1 MDKFLE
7 TVEKIWANSFVQA
20 LVYLIIAL
28 VAGWLASFIVKKLFK
43 LLKLDSKFD
52 KWGINDGRDG
62 TALKFIGKLVFLIVF
77 LLFLP
82 AVLSALGLESVS
94 EPITDFVSTFI
105 SYIPNIIAALILVF
119 IGIFLGQILATTVS
133 VLLSKTKIDSLS
145 EKFKAKKNQDVS
157 EENDG
162 QTDNSGSNIK
172 ISDIIGKVINAA
184 VILVAI
190 VQALTVLDIEVISTP
205 ALSIINAIFG
215 AIPTIILAVIVVSI
229 GVVIANIACGLLSN
243 ILKGIN
249 FDGLIKKMI
258 PEAKTNF
265 SLTKLSVNI
274 VRVAIIFF
282 VVAQGVE
289 ILKLTLLANVMSVII
304 SYLPMVIKAII
315 IAVIAFF
322 GADLLESFM
331 NKSMPEAK
339 AAAKILKVII
349 YVVAG
354 FMILSQLDF
363 AATIVN
369 WAFILTLSALAVAF
383 AIAFGIGGTD
393 FAKKTLNNVNLT
405 KQNNTKNDES
415 TSSDNN

>member
-1 MDKFLE
+1 MDGFLE

-28 VAGWLASFIVKKLFK
+28 IAGWIASFIVKKLFK
-43 LLKLDSKFD
+43 FMKLDSRFD
-52 KWGINDGRDG
+52 KWGINDGREG
-62 TALKFIGKLVFLIVF
+62 TALRFVGRLVFLIVF

-82 AVLSALGLESVS
+82 AVLNALGLESVS
-94 EPITDFVSTFI
+94 EPITDFASVFI
-105 SYIPNIIAALILVF
+105 SYIPNIIAALILIF
-119 IGIFLGQILATTVS
+119 IGVLLGKILAATVS
-133 VLLSKTKIDSLS
+133 VLLAKTKIDTIG
-145 EKFKAKKNQDVS
+145 EKLKTDKKSDSSDEN
-157 EENDG
+157 EEN
-162 QTDNSGSNIK
+162 TENMGSQIK
-172 ISDIIGKVINAA
+172 ISELIGKIINAA
-184 VILVAI
+184 VILIAI
-190 VQALTVLDIEVISTP
+190 VQAVTVLDIEAISTP

-215 AIPTIILAVIVVSI
+215 AIPTVILAFAVVSI
-229 GVVIANIACGLLSN
+229 GVIIANIACGLLSN
-243 ILKGIN
+243 ILVGVN
-249 FDGLIKKMI
+249 FDGLIKKI
-258 PEAKTNF
+258 VPNSKTGF

-274 VRVAIIFF
+274 VRIAIIFF

-315 IAVIAFF
+315 IAVIAYF

-363 AATIVN
+363 ARAIVN

-405 KQNNTKNDES
+405 TKDKSKNSSEENKQR
-415 TSSDNN
+415 

>member
-1 MDKFLE
+1 MDSFLE
-7 TVEKIWANSFVQA
+7 TAEKIWANSFVQA

-28 VAGWLASFIVKKLFK
+28 IAGWIASFIVKKLFK
-43 LLKLDSKFD
+43 FIRLDSRLD

-62 TALKFIGKLVFLIVF
+62 TALKFIGRLVFLIVF

-94 EPITDFVSTFI
+94 EPITDFASVFI

-119 IGIFLGQILATTVS
+119 IGILLGKILAATVS
-133 VLLSKTKIDSLS
+133 VLLAKTKIDTLGEKLKISKSSEGSDENGENAESL
-145 EKFKAKKNQDVS
+145 ANNV
-157 EENDG
+157 
-162 QTDNSGSNIK
+162 K
-172 ISDIIGKVINAA
+172 ISDLIGKIINAA
-184 VILVAI
+184 VILIAI
-190 VQALTVLDIEVISTP
+190 VQAVTVLDIEAISTP

-215 AIPTIILAVIVVSI
+215 AIPTVILAFAVISI
-229 GVVIANIACGLLSN
+229 GVIIANIACGLLSN
-243 ILKGIN
+243 ILQGIN
-249 FDGLIKKMI
+249 FDGLIKKIM
-258 PEAKTNF
+258 PGAKTNF

-331 NKSMPEAK
+331 NKSVPQAK

-405 KQNNTKNDES
+405 KQNNTKNDQS

>member
-20 LVYLIIAL
+20 LVYLIIAF

-43 LLKLDSKFD
+43 MLKLDAKFD
-52 KWGINDGRDG
+52 KWGVNDGRDG
-62 TALKFIGKLVFLIVF
+62 TALKFIGRLVFLIVF

-82 AVLSALGLESVS
+82 AVLTALGLQSVS
-94 EPITDFVSTFI
+94 KPITDFASTFI
-105 SYIPNIIAALILVF
+105 SYIPNIIAAIILVF
-119 IGIFLGQILATTVS
+119 VGVFLGQILSTTVS
-133 VLLSKTKIDSLS
+133 VLLSKTKIDTLS
-145 EKFKAKKNQDVS
+145 EKFKSKKNAS
-157 EENDG
+157 ESNENEESED
-162 QTDNSGSNIK
+162 TAANRVK
-172 ISDIIGKVINAA
+172 ISDIIGKIINAA
-184 VILVAI
+184 VVLIAI
-190 VQALTVLDIEVISTP
+190 VQAVTVLDIEAISTP

-215 AIPTIILAVIVVSI
+215 AIPTIILAVAVVSI
-229 GVVIANIACGLLSN
+229 GVVIANIACGLLSS
-243 ILKGIN
+243 ILTGVN
-249 FDGLIKKMI
+249 FDGLIKKI
-258 PEAKTNF
+258 APSSKNSF
-265 SLTKLSVNI
+265 SLSKLTVNI
-274 VRVAIIFF
+274 VRIVIIFF
-282 VVAQGVE
+282 VVAQGIE
-289 ILKLTLLANVMSVII
+289 ILGLTLLTNVMAVII

-331 NKSMPEAK
+331 NKSVPEAK
-339 AAAKILKVII
+339 VAAKILKVII

-405 KQNNTKNDES
+405 KKDKTENNSEENK
-415 TSSDNN
+415 

>member
-28 VAGWLASFIVKKLFK
+28 VAGWIASFIVKKLFK
-43 LLKLDSKFD
+43 LMKLDSRLD
-52 KWGINDGRDG
+52 KWGINDGREG
-62 TALKFIGKLVFLIVF
+62 TALKFVGRLIFLIVF

-94 EPITDFVSTFI
+94 KPITDFASVFI

-119 IGIFLGQILATTVS
+119 LGVLLGKILAATVS
-133 VLLSKTKIDSLS
+133 VLLAKTKIDSLG
-145 EKFKAKKNQDVS
+145 EKLKTNKKNNSQS
-157 EENDG
+157 EEEE
-162 QTDNSGSNIK
+162 TSVSTETETK
-172 ISDIIGKVINAA
+172 ISELIGKIINAA
-184 VILVAI
+184 VILIAI
-190 VQALTVLDIEVISTP
+190 VQAVTVLDIEAISTP

-215 AIPTIILAVIVVSI
+215 AIPTVILAFAVVSI
-229 GVVIANIACGLLSN
+229 GVVIANIACGLLSS
-243 ILKGIN
+243 ILQGIN
-249 FDGLIKKMI
+249 FDGLIKKI
-258 PEAKTNF
+258 VPTSKTNF
-265 SLTKLSVNI
+265 SLTKLALNI

-289 ILKLTLLANVMSVII
+289 ILKFTLLANVMSVII
-304 SYLPMVIKAII
+304 SYLPMIIKAIV

-369 WAFILTLSALAVAF
+369 WAFILTLSSLAVAF

-405 KQNNTKNDES
+405 KNNKKES
-415 TSSDNN
+415 NSEESK

>member
-1 MDKFLE
+1 MDGFLE

-28 VAGWLASFIVKKLFK
+28 IAGWIASFIVKKLFK
-43 LLKLDSKFD
+43 FMKLDSRFD
-52 KWGINDGRDG
+52 KWGINDGREG
-62 TALKFIGKLVFLIVF
+62 TALKFVGRLVFLIVF

-94 EPITDFVSTFI
+94 EPITDFASVFI
-105 SYIPNIIAALILVF
+105 SYIPNIIAALILIF
-119 IGIFLGQILATTVS
+119 IGVLLGKILAATVS
-133 VLLSKTKIDSLS
+133 VLLAKTKIDTIG
-145 EKFKAKKNQDVS
+145 EKLKTDKKSDSSDEN
-157 EENDG
+157 EEN
-162 QTDNSGSNIK
+162 TENMGSQIK
-172 ISDIIGKVINAA
+172 ISELIGKIINAA
-184 VILVAI
+184 VILIAI
-190 VQALTVLDIEVISTP
+190 VQAVTVLDIEAISTP

-215 AIPTIILAVIVVSI
+215 AIPTVILAFAVVSI
-229 GVVIANIACGLLSN
+229 GVIIANIACGLLSN
-243 ILKGIN
+243 ILVGVN
-249 FDGLIKKMI
+249 FDGLIKKI
-258 PEAKTNF
+258 VPNSKTGF

-274 VRVAIIFF
+274 VRIAIIFF

-315 IAVIAFF
+315 IAVIAYF

-363 AATIVN
+363 ARAIVN

-405 KQNNTKNDES
+405 KKDKSENNSEES
-415 TSSDNN
+415 K

>member
-7 TVEKIWANSFVQA
+7 MVEKIWANSFVQA

-28 VAGWLASFIVKKLFK
+28 VAGWIASFIVKKLFK
-43 LLKLDSKFD
+43 FMKLDSRFD

-62 TALKFIGKLVFLIVF
+62 TALKFIGRLVFLIVF

-94 EPITDFVSTFI
+94 EPITDFASVFI

-119 IGIFLGQILATTVS
+119 IGILLGKILAATVT
-133 VLLSKTKIDSLS
+133 VLLAKTKIDTLGEKLKISKSSEGADENGENAESL
-145 EKFKAKKNQDVS
+145 ANNV
-157 EENDG
+157 
-162 QTDNSGSNIK
+162 K
-172 ISDIIGKVINAA
+172 ISDLIGKIINAA
-184 VILVAI
+184 VILIAI
-190 VQALTVLDIEVISTP
+190 VQAVTVLDIEAISTP

-215 AIPTIILAVIVVSI
+215 AIPTVILAFAVVSI
-229 GVVIANIACGLLSN
+229 GVIIANIACGLLSN
-243 ILKGIN
+243 ILQGIN
-249 FDGLIKKMI
+249 FDGLIKKII
-258 PEAKTNF
+258 PNSKTNF
-265 SLTKLSVNI
+265 SITKLSVNI
-274 VRVAIIFF
+274 VRIAIIFF

-405 KQNNTKNDES
+405 KQNNTKNGQS

>member
-1 MDKFLE
+1 
-7 TVEKIWANSFVQA
+7 
-20 LVYLIIAL
+20 
-28 VAGWLASFIVKKLFK
+28 
-43 LLKLDSKFD
+43 
-52 KWGINDGRDG
+52 
-62 TALKFIGKLVFLIVF
+62 

-94 EPITDFVSTFI
+94 EPITDFASVFI
-105 SYIPNIIAALILVF
+105 SYIPNIIAALILIF
-119 IGIFLGQILATTVS
+119 IGVLLGKILAATVS
-133 VLLSKTKIDSLS
+133 VLLAKTKIDTIG
-145 EKFKAKKNQDVS
+145 EKLKTDKKSDSSDEN
-157 EENDG
+157 EEN
-162 QTDNSGSNIK
+162 TENKGSQIK
-172 ISDIIGKVINAA
+172 ISELIGKIINAA
-184 VILVAI
+184 VILIAI
-190 VQALTVLDIEVISTP
+190 VQAVTVLDIEAISTP

-215 AIPTIILAVIVVSI
+215 AIPTVILAFAVVSI
-229 GVVIANIACGLLSN
+229 GVIIANIACGLLSN
-243 ILKGIN
+243 ILVGVN
-249 FDGLIKKMI
+249 FDGLIKKI
-258 PEAKTNF
+258 VPNSKTSF

-274 VRVAIIFF
+274 VRIAIIFF

-315 IAVIAFF
+315 IAVIAYF
-322 GADLLESFM
+322 GANLLESFM

-363 AATIVN
+363 ARAIVN

-405 KQNNTKNDES
+405 KKDKSENNSEES
-415 TSSDNN
+415 K

>member
-1 MDKFLE
+1 MDNFLE

-28 VAGWLASFIVKKLFK
+28 VAGWIASFIVKKLFK
-43 LLKLDSKFD
+43 FMKLDSRFD

-62 TALKFIGKLVFLIVF
+62 TALKFVGRLIFLIVF

-94 EPITDFVSTFI
+94 EPITDFVSVFI
-105 SYIPNIIAALILVF
+105 SYIPNIIAALILIF
-119 IGIFLGQILATTVS
+119 IGILLGKILAATVS
-133 VLLSKTKIDSLS
+133 VLLAKTKIDSLGEKLKTSKRSNTSDENEEIS
-145 EKFKAKKNQDVS
+145 EGVGTQ
-157 EENDG
+157 
-162 QTDNSGSNIK
+162 IK
-172 ISDIIGKVINAA
+172 ISELIGKIINAA
-184 VILVAI
+184 VILIAI
-190 VQALTVLDIEVISTP
+190 VQAVTVLDIEAISTP

-215 AIPTIILAVIVVSI
+215 AIPTVILAFAVVSI
-229 GVVIANIACGLLSN
+229 GVIIANIACGLLSN
-243 ILKGIN
+243 VLLGIG
-249 FDGLIKKMI
+249 FDKLIKKII
-258 PEAKTNF
+258 PNSKTNF
-265 SLTKLSVNI
+265 SLTKLTVNI
-274 VRVAIIFF
+274 VRIVIIFF

-315 IAVIAFF
+315 IAVIAYF

-331 NKSMPEAK
+331 NKSMPDTK
-339 AAAKILKVII
+339 SAAKILKVII

-363 AATIVN
+363 ATAIVN

-393 FAKKTLNNVNLT
+393 FAKKTLNNVNLI
-405 KQNNTKNDES
+405 KQNKTKSDENN
-415 TSSDNN
+415 SSDKN